1 MRLETQIN
9 KTSACNHW
17 CRGCIAITPGPSYSQ
32 PIKHTSKSQEPMLET
47 CAVCMHFKSLN
58 KETIRLCTRF
68 YVLMAA
74 LLWLSRWA
82 LSSSNLAP
90 VCECTSSPFR
100 KNLKLGTA
108 LTPHFLINACI
119 PPATKKMNSV
129 SLCTTAT
136 HTKGTSL
143 SSIYHAMAYVV
154 SCQLLGCQLH
164 ILSINRSK
172 GSPADGTQEL
182 QC

>member
-32 PIKHTSKSQEPMLET
+32 PIKHTSKPQEPMLKT

-119 PPATKKMNSV
+119 HPMREKGKLGPLNVLYIPGTVLKLVNFKLNQSMQNIQFSTPENTN
-129 SLCTTAT
+129 TTIT
-136 HTKGTSL
+136 SISGTL
-143 SSIYHAMAYVV
+143 FLA
-154 SCQLLGCQLH
+154 
-164 ILSINRSK
+164 
-172 GSPADGTQEL
+172 
-182 QC
+182 

>member
-1 MRLETQIN
+1 MLVRPETQIN

-32 PIKHTSKSQEPMLET
+32 PIKHTSKLQEPMLET

-119 PPATKKMNSV
+119 HPMQE
-129 SLCTTAT
+129 
-136 HTKGTSL
+136 KGK
-143 SSIYHAMAYVV
+143 
-154 SCQLLGCQLH
+154 LGPLNVLY
-164 ILSINRSK
+164 I
-172 GSPADGTQEL
+172 PGTVLKLVNFKLNQSM
-182 QC
+182 QTI